1 MRILQA
7 DADGHA
13 QPVSAISP
21 ALITAIQEE
30 KGLLWLDLSREDD
43 RETVEQLLAETFSF
57 HPLAIDDALN
67 ETHISKIDDWE
78 SYLYL
83 VFQDAVYVPE
93 TRRLRLPEL
102 DVFLGDHFLVTYHK
116 GSTEAIERVWE
127 VCQQDERWL
136 QHGADHLLYRLLDEI
151 ANNYTNIVEYLEDD
165 LAELESIIFDSPAQS
180 LLEQLF
186 TFKRTT
192 LRLRRVL
199 APQREVVSR
208 LARDP
213 YPMIGPKDRVFFRD
227 VYDHFWRLYDLS
239 ENLRDL
245 VMGSMDIYLS
255 VINNQMNDVMRT
267 LTVITTLFMPLT
279 VLTGFFGMNF
289 FQAPT
294 PSPFWTGQP
303 LLTVVLLI
311 MILAP
316 FIMFLWMRRRA
327 WTASL

>member
-7 DADGHA
+7 EADGHA
-13 QPVSAISP
+13 QLISDISAG
-21 ALITAIQEE
+21 LIATVQEE
-30 KGLLWLDLSREDD
+30 KGVLWLDLSHED
-43 RETVEQLLAETFSF
+43 EQEAVEALLNGVFAF
-57 HPLAIDDALN
+57 HPLAIDDALT
-67 ETHISKIDDWE
+67 ETHLPKIDDWE

-83 VFQDAVYVPE
+83 VFQDVDYVPE

-102 DVFLGDHFLVTYHK
+102 DVFLGYRFLVTYHK
-116 GSTEAIERVWE
+116 GSAEALDRVWE
-127 VCQQDERWL
+127 ICQRDERWL
-136 QHGADHLLYRLLDEI
+136 QHGSDHLLYRLLDEI
-151 ANNYTNIVEYLEDD
+151 ANNYTKVIEVLEDD
-165 LAELESIIFDSPAQS
+165 LSELEAMIFDNPAQGV
-180 LLEQLF
+180 LEDLF

-213 YPMIGPKDRVFFRD
+213 YRVIGPKDRVFFRD

-255 VINNQMNDVMRT
+255 VVNNQMNDVMRT

-289 FQAPT
+289 FQAAT

-303 LLTVVLLI
+303 LLIVVLLV
-311 MILAP
+311 LFLLP
-316 FIMFLWMRRRA
+316 FVMLLWMRRRA
-327 WTASL
+327 WTKSL